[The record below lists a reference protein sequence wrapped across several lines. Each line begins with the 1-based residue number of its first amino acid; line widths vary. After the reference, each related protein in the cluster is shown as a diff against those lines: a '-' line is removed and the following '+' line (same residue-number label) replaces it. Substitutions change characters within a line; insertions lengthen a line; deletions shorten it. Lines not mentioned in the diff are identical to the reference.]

1 MTLEELAQNII
12 GQEIVGM
19 AFDHETETLTLELS
33 ACDLDI
39 NGEDIDIK
47 LYRLQKDS
55 MN

>member
-1 MTLEELAQNII
+1 MNLEELAHTII

-39 NGEDIDIK
+39 NGEELDIK
-47 LYRLQKDS
+47 LFKLQKDS
-55 MN
+55 LN